1 MTKQLYIHAGLPKT
15 GSTTIQASMKENA
28 VLLQDK
34 AGIYLPPMGSAGPG
48 RLYGELKGESNRPVK
63 SESWDLL
70 GEEISGRDKVLISHE
85 RFAALDASVLAAK
98 ANAMAETAKVIFYV
112 RRQDELLSSL
122 YAQRAKNGK
131 TFLSADSFIRAKLHR
146 KSYKFSQFFDSW
158 LAAFGRGNV
167 AIGVPNRQ
175 FLRNGDLVEDFL
187 GRLEVEESVRL
198 ELKPVTSKNV
208 SPCAEILDLCRFLT
222 FKMSEYDKGN
232 LLSKQQ
238 LRQDVFRNLNTGLE
252 SLQKEL
258 GLTKFAADID
268 LQREILQS
276 YLPDNTELAR
286 RYFPAELRDYWEATE
301 PEPRAVNRL
310 MPLPMEPIYA
320 LLQERLEFLK
330 ENNHLKLYQALG
342 ETIDALP
349 TIDNGGRLGADAL
362 AANEYMHKA

>member
-85 RFAALDASVLAAK
+85 RFAAL
-98 ANAMAETAKVIFYV
+98 
-112 RRQDELLSSL
+112 
-122 YAQRAKNGK
+122 
-131 TFLSADSFIRAKLHR
+131 
-146 KSYKFSQFFDSW
+146 
-158 LAAFGRGNV
+158 GRGNV
-167 AIGVPNRQ
+167 AIGVSNRQ
-175 FLRNGDLVEDFL
+175 FQRNGDLGKDFL

-252 SLQKEL
+252 SLQKEF

-276 YLPDNTELAR
+276 YLPDNTEFAR

-310 MPLPMEPIYA
+310 MPLPIEPIYA